1 MKLIE
6 NPMIACDVM
15 SFITLTQIS
24 AIQADDSIDIKQK
37 QIIQHKMLLAGGVFC
52 GVASEF
58 HKYEFIVDDV
68 KYPILISPSMATIGE
83 SDSRDGAYV
92 YITRNQGGFYEMPKP
107 DSRIENVICIYGSF
121 DIENPCIEF
130 YYGELLMCSVS
141 IVTNDNQVVP
151 HITMCDTDDLKDEF
165 MKQSYQL
172 IQESAQS
179 AIASI
184 TLSFMAGYKEGYE
197 KAIDEMNNNDNEGE
211 E

>member
-6 NPMIACDVM
+6 NPMIVCDVM
-15 SFITLTQIS
+15 SFISLTQIS
-24 AIQADDSIDIKQK
+24 AIQTDDSVDIKRK
-37 QIIQHKMLLAGGVFC
+37 QIIVPKILLAASIFC

-58 HKYEFIVDDV
+58 HKHEFIVDDV
-68 KYPILISPSMATIGE
+68 KYPIILSPSMATIGE
-83 SDSRDGAYV
+83 PFSRDGAYV
-92 YITRNQGGFYEMPKP
+92 YITRNQEDFNKIPKP
-107 DSRIENVICIYGSF
+107 DSRIKNVICIYGSF

-141 IVTNDNQVVP
+141 FIENGNLVVP

-172 IQESAQS
+172 IQESTQS

-184 TLSFMAGYKEGYE
+184 NLNFMAGYKEGYE
-197 KAIDEMNNNDNEGE
+197 KAIDEINNNIEGE

>member
-6 NPMIACDVM
+6 NPMIGCDVM
-15 SFITLTQIS
+15 SFISLSQIS
-24 AIQADDSIDIKQK
+24 AIQADDSIDVK
-37 QIIQHKMLLAGGVFC
+37 QIIIHKMFLLGGIFC
-52 GVASEF
+52 EVASKFHQHEF
-58 HKYEFIVDDV
+58 VVDDV
-68 KYPILISPSMATIGE
+68 KYPVLLTPSMATIGE
-83 SDSRDGAYV
+83 PDSRDGAYV
-92 YITRNQGGFYEMPKP
+92 YITRNPEGFYNIPKP

-121 DIENPCIEF
+121 DIENPHVEF

-141 IVTNDNQVVP
+141 FITNNNQVVP
-151 HITMCDTDDLKDEF
+151 HIIMCDTDDLKDEF

-172 IQESAQS
+172 IQESVQS

-197 KAIDEMNNNDNEGE
+197 KAIDEINNNDTEGE

>member
-6 NPMIACDVM
+6 NAMIGCDMM
-15 SFITLTQIS
+15 SVISLSQIS

-37 QIIQHKMLLAGGVFC
+37 QITTPKILLAAGVFG
-52 GVASEF
+52 GVASGF
-58 HKYEFIVDDV
+58 HKHEFIVDDV
-68 KYPILISPSMATIGE
+68 KYPIILSPSIATIGE

-121 DIENPCIEF
+121 DIENPYVEF

-141 IVTNDNQVVP
+141 FIGNDSQVVP

-184 TLSFMAGYKEGYE
+184 NLSFMAGYKEGYE
-197 KAIDEMNNNDNEGE
+197 KAVDEMNNNIEGE